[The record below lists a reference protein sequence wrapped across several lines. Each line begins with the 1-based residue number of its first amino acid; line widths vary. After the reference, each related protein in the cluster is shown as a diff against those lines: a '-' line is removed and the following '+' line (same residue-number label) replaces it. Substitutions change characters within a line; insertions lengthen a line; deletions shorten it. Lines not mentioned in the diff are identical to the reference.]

1 MKPTRFIPIL
11 LALLFCLTLPAGI
24 GQTQGGRY
32 ADVAEAEAPLAPLGT
47 AFTYQGYL
55 TEGSGPADGLY
66 DFQVSLYDVETGGTP
81 LDTATQTGV
90 DVADGYFTLTLDF
103 GAYLNGTA
111 LWLEIWVRPA
121 GVGDYTLLDPRQP
134 MTPAPYSTY
143 ASTAPWGGLTG
154 VPDLQLRVN
163 GVCDPGSSIQQVN
176 ADGSVVCELDDDTL
190 YSAGTGLLLDG
201 SVFSADTTYLQRLV
215 FQACGPD
222 SSIRQINPDGSVVCD
237 PDDGAVYTAG
247 YGLNLSGNEFSVV
260 TDTIQ
265 TRVSQECPVGST
277 IRSIAADGTVVCE
290 TDVDTT
296 YSAGAGLVL
305 SGTVFSADATYLQL
319 RVTGTCGTGFAIR
332 DIAEDG
338 SVTCEP
344 IPVVEADIT
353 AVYAGDGLTGG
364 GTSGDVTLS
373 VDYGGDGAALTVSRS
388 DHTHD
393 SRYALLG
400 HTHPGSEITSPV
412 DEATYASTA
421 GDADTLDGQHG
432 GYYLNA
438 TNINAGTLGY
448 GFFSAFGDLGLE
460 GYLGNAAGDLAQ
472 NNGTLQVTLNADL
485 LDGLHASDFASSGH
499 THDHGTLTGLGD
511 DDHPQYFALAQNETV
526 TGIPAFNG
534 GTSGTSAPF
543 TVDSN
548 FLVSNLNTDL
558 FDGYHAGNANG
569 NIPINNSAPNINLN
583 ADYLDNANTGS
594 GVGNIPLNN
603 GTLNAT
609 LNADLLDGQHG
620 SYYQNATNIN
630 AGTLGYGFFSAF
642 GDLGIEG
649 YLGDLA
655 GDLAQNN
662 GALQATLNADL
673 LDGLHANAFSLTSHN
688 HDHGTLT
695 GLGDDDH
702 PQYFALAQN
711 ETVSGIPAFNGGTSG
726 TSAPF
731 TVDSTFLVGNLNAD
745 LLDGYN
751 SGNASNN
758 IPVSNGTLNT
768 NLNADYLDGMHSTGF
783 WLLGGNAIGSTGVL
797 GTTTNY
803 PLFFITN
810 GSSIFRLYP
819 DATGPNIVGG
829 HSANGYTSSA
839 YEVTISGG
847 GTALYPN
854 LVYDSGGTVS
864 GGAGNTAGN
873 NDSNPTTAIYPSVGG
888 GYSNAAS
895 GQYSTIAGG
904 YSNVASADSAT
915 IAGGYDITA
924 SGAHSSVGGGY
935 QNQATAPDSTIAG
948 GYMNT
953 VNNPLAFVGGGY
965 SNLAVYAGTVG
976 GGYDN
981 SANGQ
986 YSTVGGGSTNVSGND
1001 YAVIAGGS
1009 TNTANGVGSFIGS
1022 GYSNQT
1028 NHDYDVIA
1036 GGYDNTTTA
1045 PYSTIGGGQGNQTG
1059 NQWATVAGGQ
1069 TNRATGAFSAVGGGY
1084 NNNAS
1089 NTSATIPGGYNNVA
1103 AGVYS
1108 FAAGYNAL
1116 AVNQSA
1122 FVWNDSSSGNTLQ
1135 SNASNQFMVRAA
1147 GGVYFGTNGAGVPPF
1162 YGGATGC
1169 FIGSGG
1175 GAWSCTSDVNTKAN
1189 FTAVDTRQVLEEV
1202 ASLPITSWNFKTQED
1217 TIRHIGPMA
1226 QDFYS
1231 AFGMGEDERYI
1242 NSMDADGVALAS
1254 IQGLYS
1260 MVQEKDTKL
1269 ADQETTIA
1277 AQEQRISDLETRLA
1291 ELENRTNGT
1300 SMPAQFT
1307 YTLLLMVFGVL
1318 GVAVGVFITRRT
1330 QKGAA

>member
-11 LALLFCLTLPAGI
+11 LALLLCLTLPAGI
-24 GQTQGGRY
+24 GQAQGGRF
-32 ADVAEAEAPLAPLGT
+32 AEVAEADTPLVPLGT

-55 TEGSGPADGLY
+55 TEGSSPADGLY

-81 LDTATQTGV
+81 LDTATQNGV

-134 MTPAPYSTY
+134 MSAAPYSTY

-190 YSAGTGLLLDG
+190 YSAGTGLLQDG

-277 IRSIAADGTVVCE
+277 IRSINADGTVVCE

-296 YSAGAGLVL
+296 YTAGAGLVL

-344 IPVVEADIT
+344 IPVVDADIT

-364 GTSGDVTLS
+364 GTSGDVTLA
-373 VDYGGDGAALTVSRS
+373 VDYGGDGTALTVSRS

-400 HTHPGSEITSPV
+400 HTHPGSDITSPV

-432 GYYLNA
+432 SYYLNA

-448 GFFSAFGDLGLE
+448 GFFSAFGDLVLE
-460 GYLGNAAGDLAQ
+460 GYLGNVAGDLAQ

-485 LDGLHASDFASSGH
+485 LDGLHASDFASGGH

-543 TVDSN
+543 MVDSN
-548 FLVSNLNTDL
+548 FLVTNLNADQL
-558 FDGYHAGNANG
+558 DGREAGNANG

-603 GTLNAT
+603 GTLN
-609 LNADLLDGQHG
+609 
-620 SYYQNATNIN
+620 S
-630 AGTLGYGFFSAF
+630 
-642 GDLGIEG
+642 
-649 YLGDLA
+649 
-655 GDLAQNN
+655 
-662 GALQATLNADL
+662 TLNADL
-673 LDGLHANAFSLTSHN
+673 LDGLHASAFSLTSHN

-711 ETVSGIPAFNGGTSG
+711 ETVNGIPAFNGGTSG
-726 TSAPF
+726 STAPF

-745 LLDGYN
+745 LLDGYTA
-751 SGNASNN
+751 GNASNN

-783 WLLGGNAIGSTGVL
+783 WLLGGNAVGSPGVL
-797 GTTTNY
+797 GTTTNF
-803 PLFFITN
+803 PLFFIAN

-829 HSANGYTSSA
+829 HAANTYASGA

-847 GTALYPN
+847 GTATTPN
-854 LVYDSGGTVS
+854 LVYDSGGTIS
-864 GGAGNTAGN
+864 GGAANTAGS
-873 NDSNPTTAIYPSVGG
+873 NDGSPSSATYAFVGG
-888 GYSNAAS
+888 GYSNAAG

-904 YSNVASADSAT
+904 YDNTATQYSFIGSGYQNNASGPNSFIGAGWQNSSTGTESAVAGGNTNAANGTRTFIGNGLSNVA
-915 IAGGYDITA
+915 
-924 SGAHSSVGGGY
+924 
-935 QNQATAPDSTIAG
+935 
-948 GYMNT
+948 
-953 VNNPLAFVGGGY
+953 
-965 SNLAVYAGTVG
+965 
-976 GGYDN
+976 
-981 SANGQ
+981 
-986 YSTVGGGSTNVSGND
+986 GSD
-1001 YAVIAGGS
+1001 YAVIAGGN

-1028 NHDYDVIA
+1028 NNDYDVIA

-1045 PYSTIGGGQGNQTG
+1045 PYSSIGGGQGNQTG
-1059 NQWATVAGGQ
+1059 NQWATIAGGQ
-1069 TNRATGAFSAVGGGY
+1069 VNLATGAFSAVGGGY

-1089 NTSATIPGGYNNVA
+1089 NTYATIPGGYNNVA
-1103 AGVYS
+1103 TGAYS
-1108 FAAGYNAL
+1108 FAAGYMARAL
-1116 AVNQSA
+1116 NSGA
-1122 FVWNDSSSGNTLQ
+1122 FVWNDSSGAGLQ
-1135 SNASNQFMVRAA
+1135 SNASNQFLVRAA
-1147 GGVYFGTNGAGVPPF
+1147 GGVYFGTNPNGVPPF
-1162 YGGATGC
+1162 YGGTTGC
-1169 FIGSGG
+1169 FISGG
-1175 GAWSCTSDVNTKAN
+1175 GGGWTCTSDVNTKAN
-1189 FTAVDTRQVLEEV
+1189 FTAVNSRQVLEQV
-1202 ASLPITSWNFKTQED
+1202 ASLPISSWNFKTQED
-1217 TIRHIGPMA
+1217 SIRHIGPMA
-1226 QDFYS
+1226 QDFYA

-1242 NSMDADGVALAS
+1242 NGLDADGVSLAA

-1269 ADQETTIA
+1269 ADQATTIT

-1318 GVAVGVFITRRT
+1318 GVAAGVFITRRT
-1330 QKGAA
+1330 RKGVA